1 MNTRTLLAALAG
13 GVTAFLLGWLLFG
26 MLLMG
31 YYEGHMIHYE
41 GLMKPMEEMNL
52 GLMFGSN
59 LLFATAIAWI
69 SQRAGVNTL
78 MGGLITGATV
88 GLLFFASVDLGFMA
102 MMNYFADH
110 TVVLVDVLANTAW
123 AAGIGAVVGLML
135 GRGAK
140 AATA

>member
-1 MNTRTLLAALAG
+1 MNTKLLVAALAG

-31 YYEGHMIHYE
+31 YYESHMIHYE
-41 GLMKPMEEMNL
+41 GLMKGEADMNL

-78 MGGLITGATV
+78 MGGMITGATV
-88 GLLFFASVDLGFMA
+88 GLLFYGSVDLAFMA

-123 AAGIGAVVGLML
+123 AAGIGAVVGLVL
-135 GRGAK
+135 GKGNK
-140 AATA
+140 TEAA

>member
-1 MNTRTLLAALAG
+1 MNTKTLLAALAG

-31 YYEGHMIHYE
+31 YYESHMMHYE

-69 SQRAGVNTL
+69 GQRAGVNTL
-78 MGGLITGATV
+78 MGGLVTGATV
-88 GLLFFASVDLGFMA
+88 GLLFYASVDLGFMA
-102 MMNYFADH
+102 MMNYFKDH
-110 TVVLVDVLANTAW
+110 TIVLVDVLANTAW
-123 AAGIGAVVGLML
+123 AAGIGAVVGLVL
-135 GRGAK
+135 SRGAK
-140 AATA
+140 TAAA